1 LRSRILFGCNSVSSA
16 KVRDG
21 LMRSRGHALR
31 HRLLLPLFLGG
42 ALLVQPGR
50 LGAQQEA
57 VIEQL
62 APLLA
67 AEDARDFRPDLYRRA
82 LVSPDSLVRRV
93 AAIGAGRIGDL
104 RATALLVPL
113 LTDSDS
119 TVRIAAAF
127 GLGLLRDT
135 AAVQPLI
142 DRLTG
147 VPPLEPGSA
156 VEAVTALAKIG
167 GRRVG
172 EFFSAVLG
180 GRAIL
185 SVVGPAPVIRQLLLE
200 SWRLGPD
207 APIQGLLPF
216 TEDSSSSV
224 RWRAVYALARL
235 HAPAAANRLLLT
247 LKDSVPYIRS
257 LAARGFTRGYAD
269 AAKLA
274 PATVSDLLVRSVA
287 DESPMVRIN
296 ALVAVASY
304 RDSTLAVHVVPLLDD
319 PLPTTQAQAAETLG
333 QLGGS
338 EAAKGLLKVWNGK
351 RSFGAR
357 RAALV
362 ALARVDTAL
371 FAAASAPWRRSSDW
385 RERAAA
391 AEGSAAAGPGKTPW
405 FLADQDGRVIA
416 AGLQAW
422 SDAVEGPAPPLLAG
436 ARPLLA
442 HPDAA
447 VRSVAA
453 EAVARAADPAD
464 LPALAAMYA
473 RTGRDSFPDAALSAL
488 AGILAIR
495 KSGAAAQARV
505 DREFLQTS
513 SRPADYL
520 IRRWAEDNWSEA
532 ADRWGAAYPI
542 STGRT
547 LEDYRGLVR
556 QFLTAP
562 DSVAHPHV
570 TIDTEGRGPIEIE
583 LLGPDAPLTVANFLR
598 LVDRHFFDRNRWHRV
613 VPNFVI
619 QDGDPR
625 GDGFGGPGGTI
636 RDEIN
641 RVRYDQPMLGMAL
654 SGPDT
659 GSSQWFINLG
669 TQPHLDGTYTVF
681 GRVVNG
687 TGTLPRITQ
696 GDVIRTIRR

>member
-1 LRSRILFGCNSVSSA
+1 MWSSRLRL
-16 KVRDG
+16 
-21 LMRSRGHALR
+21 GHW
-31 HRLLLPLFLGG
+31 LLPWCLGG
-42 ALLVQPGR
+42 ALLARPTR
-50 LGAQQEA
+50 LAAQQEA
-57 VIEQL
+57 IVEQL

-67 AEDARDFRPDLYRRA
+67 AEDARDFQPDLYRRA

-93 AAIGAGRIGDL
+93 AAVGAGRIGDL
-104 RATALLVPL
+104 RATPL
-113 LTDSDS
+113 LFPLLADPDS
-119 TVRIAAAF
+119 TVRVAAAF

-147 VPPLEPGSA
+147 VPPLEPVSA
-156 VEAVTALAKIG
+156 AEAVTALAKIG

-180 GRAIL
+180 GRVVL
-185 SVVGPAPVIRQLLLE
+185 SVADRAPVINQLVLE
-200 SWRLGPD
+200 SWRLGAD

-216 TEDSSSSV
+216 TDDTSTNV

-235 HAPAAANRLLLT
+235 RAPAAANRLLLT
-247 LKDSVPYIRS
+247 LRDADPFVRS
-257 LAARGFTRGYAD
+257 LAARGLSRPYAE
-269 AAKLA
+269 AAKLS
-274 PATVSDLLVRSVA
+274 PGTVSDLLVRGVT
-287 DESPMVRIN
+287 DESPLVKIN
-296 ALVAVASY
+296 ALVALASY
-304 RDSTLAVHVVPLLDD
+304 HDSTLAVRVTPLLDD
-319 PLPTTQAQAAETLG
+319 PLANAQVQAAEALG

-338 EAAKGLLKVWNGK
+338 EAARGLLKVLKGK
-351 RSFGAR
+351 RTFAAR
-357 RAALV
+357 RTALV
-362 ALARVDTAL
+362 ALGRVDTAA
-371 FAAASAPWRRSSDW
+371 FTAASASWRGSTDW

-391 AEGSAAAGPGKTPW
+391 AEGSVAAGPGKSPW
-405 FLADQDGRVIA
+405 FLADPDGRVIA

-422 SDAVEGPAPPLLAG
+422 SDAVAGRDAALLAA
-436 ARPLLA
+436 ARSLLS

-447 VRSVAA
+447 VRSVSADV
-453 EAVARAADPAD
+453 VARAADPAD

-473 RTGRDSFPDAALSAL
+473 RTGHDSFPEAALSAL

-495 KSGAAAQARV
+495 KSGPAAQARV
-505 DREFLQTS
+505 DREFLQGS

-547 LEDYRGLVR
+547 LEDYRELVR
-556 QFLTAP
+556 RFVVAS
-562 DSVAHPHV
+562 DSVARPHV

-598 LVDRHFFDRNRWHRV
+598 LVDRRFFDRNRWHRV

-625 GDGFGGPGGTI
+625 GDGFGGPGGAI

-641 RVRYDQPMLGMAL
+641 RIRYDGPVLGMAL
-654 SGPDT
+654 SGPET
-659 GSSQWFINLG
+659 GSSQWFINLS

-681 GRVVNG
+681 GRVVGG
-687 TGTLPRITQ
+687 TATLPRITQ
-696 GDVIRTIRR
+696 GDLIRTIRR

>member
-1 LRSRILFGCNSVSSA
+1 MGSR
-16 KVRDG
+16 RH
-21 LMRSRGHALR
+21 RLR

-42 ALLVQPGR
+42 GLLVRPAR
-50 LGAQQEA
+50 MAAQQEA
-57 VIEQL
+57 VVEQL

-67 AEDARDFRPDLYRRA
+67 AEDARDFQPDLYRRA

-93 AAIGAGRIGDL
+93 AAVGAGRIGDL

-113 LTDSDS
+113 LADPDS
-119 TVRIAAAF
+119 TVRVAAAF

-147 VPPLEPGSA
+147 VPPLEPVSA
-156 VEAVTALAKIG
+156 TEAVTALARIG
-167 GRRVG
+167 GRRAG

-180 GRAIL
+180 GRVVL
-185 SVVGPAPVIRQLLLE
+185 SVADSAPVISQLVLD

-216 TEDSSSSV
+216 TEDTGAGV

-235 HAPAAANRLLLT
+235 HAPAAANRLLLN
-247 LKDSVPYIRS
+247 LKDSDPFIRS
-257 LAARGFTRGYAD
+257 LAARGLSRSYAD

-274 PATVSDLLVRSVA
+274 PGTASDLLVRGVA
-287 DESPMVRIN
+287 DASPLVRIN
-296 ALVAVASY
+296 ALVALASY
-304 RDSTLAVHVVPLLDD
+304 RDSTLSVHVTPLLDD
-319 PLPTTQAQAAETLG
+319 PLPNAQVQAAETLG

-338 EAAKGLLKVWNGK
+338 EAAKGLLKLVNGK
-351 RSFGAR
+351 RTFAAR

-362 ALARVDTAL
+362 ALARVDTAA
-371 FAAASAPWRRSSDW
+371 FAVSSAPWRRSSDW

-391 AEGSAAAGPGKTPW
+391 AEGSAAAGPGKAPW

-422 SDAVEGPAPPLLAG
+422 LDAVEGPAPALLAG

-453 EAVARAADPAD
+453 DAVARAADPAD

-473 RTGRDSFPDAALSAL
+473 HTGRDSFPEAALSAL

-495 KSGAAAQARV
+495 KSGPAAQARV

-547 LEDYRGLVR
+547 LEDYRDLVR
-556 QFLTAP
+556 RFLTAS
-562 DSVAHPHV
+562 DSVARPHV

-641 RVRYDQPMLGMAL
+641 RVRYDGPMLGMAL

-669 TQPHLDGTYTVF
+669 AQPHLDGTYTVF
-681 GRVVNG
+681 GRVVDG
-687 TGTLPRITQ
+687 TATLPRITQ